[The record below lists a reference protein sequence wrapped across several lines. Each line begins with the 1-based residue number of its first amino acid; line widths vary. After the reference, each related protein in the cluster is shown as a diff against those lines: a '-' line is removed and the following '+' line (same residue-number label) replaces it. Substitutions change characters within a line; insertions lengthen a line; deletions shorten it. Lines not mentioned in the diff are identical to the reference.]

1 MRTRQFDAATI
12 RDLLKAQK
20 IAVLDNMKTAFGTQA
35 PATVFRKLS
44 ELKHHTS
51 YSHAARYYTL
61 AKTARFDANGLWS
74 YDSVR
79 FSSLGTLLATLNS
92 FVNDAEAG
100 FYATQFK
107 ELLYGTLGRNSR
119 TTPTQCGRRF
129 FINMGSS

>member
-20 IAVLDNMKTAFGTQA
+20 IAVLDNMKTALGTQA

-61 AKTARFDANGLWS
+61 AKTA
-74 YDSVR
+74 
-79 FSSLGTLLATLNS
+79 
-92 FVNDAEAG
+92 G

-129 FINMGSS
+129 L